1 MIPPSRPQL
10 SDLYTLSQSKLLEN
24 HTFHSGTYLYS
35 PYMAVPSP
43 PQRILAHLGQRSK
56 DYRSW
61 LVRGLLGE
69 RFWVRFPG
77 VISNHCLDSWWTE
90 GGNILYEST
99 VDLSFFQWD
108 GWVPKLSSKE
118 RLNCPL
124 VAQNDYEREIFVAG
138 VHAWHLNKNS
148 PCSRFDKR
156 AVWDELLETI
166 LHVGTA
172 HVQCTMVQ
180 KHGGWRRWRPRCC
193 GGLFISR
200 LWRSLHSL
208 KRQYCS

>member
-1 MIPPSRPQL
+1 MIPSSRPQL

-43 PQRILAHLGQRSK
+43 TPRKLAHLGQS
-56 DYRSW
+56 
-61 LVRGLLGE
+61 
-69 RFWVRFPG
+69 
-77 VISNHCLDSWWTE
+77 SNHCLDSWWTE

-124 VAQNDYEREIFVAG
+124 VAQNDDEREIFVAG
-138 VHAWHLNKNS
+138 VHAWQLTKIARAHGLIRGQSGTSFWKRFCTWVLRMCSARWSKNMADEEDDDPVVAEVCLS
-148 PCSRFDKR
+148 HDCEDPC
-156 AVWDELLETI
+156 
-166 LHVGTA
+166 TA
-172 HVQCTMVQ
+172 
-180 KHGGWRRWRPRCC
+180 
-193 GGLFISR
+193 
-200 LWRSLHSL
+200 
-208 KRQYCS
+208 

>member
-1 MIPPSRPQL
+1 MIPSSRPQL

-35 PYMAVPSP
+35 PYMAVPFP
-43 PQRILAHLGQRSK
+43 PAPQRKLAHLGQRSK

-61 LVRGLLGE
+61 LVRDLLGE
-69 RFWVRFPG
+69 RFRVRFPG

-108 GWVPKLSSKE
+108 WWVPKLSSKE

-138 VHAWHLNKNS
+138 VHAWHLTKIARAHCLIRGQSGTSFWKRFCTWVLRMCSARWSKNMADEEDDDPVVAEVCLS
-148 PCSRFDKR
+148 HDCEDPCT
-156 AVWDELLETI
+156 V
-166 LHVGTA
+166 
-172 HVQCTMVQ
+172 
-180 KHGGWRRWRPRCC
+180 
-193 GGLFISR
+193 
-200 LWRSLHSL
+200 
-208 KRQYCS
+208 